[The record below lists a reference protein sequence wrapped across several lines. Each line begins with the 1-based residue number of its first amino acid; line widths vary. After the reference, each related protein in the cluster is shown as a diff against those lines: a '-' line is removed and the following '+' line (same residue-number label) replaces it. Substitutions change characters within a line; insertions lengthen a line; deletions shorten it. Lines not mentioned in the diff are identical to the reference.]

1 MLAPQ
6 VRKKYESGFCDW
18 NLAIPSVLPT
28 QCIAMMRKKKKMGFF
43 IISQLLGLGE

>member
-28 QCIAMMRKKKKMGFF
+28 QCIAMMRNKKLGFV
-43 IISQLLGLGE
+43 INLQLLGLGE

>member
-18 NLAIPSVLPT
+18 NLTLPSVVPT
-28 QCIAMMRKKKKMGFF
+28 QCIAMMRNKKLVFF